1 MKIPKS
7 LRTIRI
13 QKTSAVGEARLRYS
27 ALIKDRETV
36 HCFLETQVMGV
47 EPRNTTYPEVDRR
60 SSGSPAQSASA

>member
-13 QKTSAVGEARLRYS
+13 QKTSAVAEARLRYS
-27 ALIKDRETV
+27 ASVEDQETV

-47 EPRNTTYPEVDRR
+47 EPRNTTYLEVDR
-60 SSGSPAQSASA
+60 